1 MRRREFIT
9 LLGGAAA
16 MPMVTAGAQERM
28 RRVGILTASF
38 GVDDPEMQTRNSA
51 FILALREFG
60 WAEGKN
66 VRVEFRSGGG
76 KASDLRKHAA
86 ELVSLADV
94 VLANGVCVLKT
105 RFGNSGDEGR
115 RGRAQIRCGPRAGW
129 RDGSE
134 RLC

>member
-16 MPMVTAGAQERM
+16 MPMVMAGAQERM
-28 RRVGILTASF
+28 RRVGILTTSF

-51 FILALREFG
+51 FILALQEFG

-66 VRVEFRSGGG
+66 VRVEFRAGG

-86 ELVSLADV
+86 
-94 VLANGVCVLKT
+94 T
-105 RFGNSGDEGR
+105 RLRS
-115 RGRAQIRCGPRAGW
+115 
-129 RDGSE
+129 S
-134 RLC
+134 

>member
-16 MPMVTAGAQERM
+16 MPMVTAGTQERM

-86 ELVSLADV
+86 ELLSPARV
-94 VLANGVCVLKT
+94 VPANGRQPVSSL
-105 RFGNSGDEGR
+105 
-115 RGRAQIRCGPRAGW
+115 QAGTL
-129 RDGSE
+129 SP
-134 RLC
+134 

>member
-16 MPMVTAGAQERM
+16 MPMVTAGTQERM
-28 RRVGILTASF
+28 RRLGILTASF

-60 WAEGKN
+60 SAEGKN

-76 KASDLRKHAA
+76 NASDLRKHAT
-86 ELVSLADV
+86 ELVSLAYA
-94 VLANGVCVLKT
+94 VLAK
-105 RFGNSGDEGR
+105 
-115 RGRAQIRCGPRAGW
+115 RAQPVSALH
-129 RDGSE
+129 DY
-134 RLC
+134 